1 MRLTLSNRSPN
12 NNKQRKKKVLL
23 KKILFKEGIFPGKM
37 IVRVK
42 KERAFEKAKET
53 FNHFRMLFNLT
64 LPPSLLR
71 SQTFFPESRK
81 LHYSINLQLWP
92 TFQIKFSNL
101 SVLPF
106 ISFLSF
112 SKFNSL
118 YTYIYIQIKKLIVIE
133 KRKKKESDSLI
144 FKKNIY

>member
-81 LHYSINLQLWP
+81 LHYSINLSNSDQL
-92 TFQIKFSNL
+92 FKSNFPISL
-101 SVLPF
+101 FFHSFPF
-106 ISFLSF
+106 FLSL
-112 SKFNSL
+112 NSIL
-118 YTYIYIQIKKLIVIE
+118 YIHIYIYINQEID
-133 KRKKKESDSLI
+133 R
-144 FKKNIY
+144 N